1 MFGIA
6 NAANSTSRSR
16 SKRSTA
22 LMRPIEPTCTR
33 SSRRSPRFAYGRAID
48 TTNGMYASIRRSRAE
63 RSPSSRYARSNSADE
78 LHERANRS
86 AATIVISLV
95 ATVDI
100 SKCIFKSRGCT
111 QRTLGTCFFDG
122 LVFTRENWWE
132 EGNIREGQR
141 EAGEGSPCCSLLRSP
156 RLPLLRLR
164 VRTRTSRRARHRRCG
179 SIDRQPLS
187 LPMSMRQRCPT

>member
-1 MFGIA
+1 
-6 NAANSTSRSR
+6 
-16 SKRSTA
+16 
-22 LMRPIEPTCTR
+22 MRPIEPTCTR

-95 ATVDI
+95 DTVDI

-111 QRTLGTCFFDG
+111 QRTLGSCFSDG
-122 LVFTRENWWE
+122 LVFARRTGGRKATFARANGKLGRARPAARCCARCDCLCCACACGREPPDE
-132 EGNIREGQR
+132 LDTAVADRSI
-141 EAGEGSPCCSLLRSP
+141 GSRRHCRCRCGSGARRDRSGV
-156 RLPLLRLR
+156 RYLQCRSLRLR
-164 VRTRTSRRARHRRCG
+164 SR
-179 SIDRQPLS
+179 
-187 LPMSMRQRCPT
+187 